1 MTHMHRQTR
10 IPHLATFCQHLSSA
24 TIHPM
29 NETDT
34 ASTDALAESL
44 LDWLA
49 IDSTTGREAE
59 FLEHLEA
66 MFQSRGWSIRRQ
78 PVAED
83 RWNLVATATDDPSL
97 LYSTHVDTV
106 PPHLAARR
114 DGETVYGRGACDT
127 KGGLLAM
134 TEAARRLRADGHDD
148 LGFLLVV
155 GEEVDHIGAKTA
167 RDLDLH
173 PDRIVLCEPTQN
185 RVVTGQKG
193 MVKAELSAEGK
204 AAHSAY
210 PDRGISAVHR
220 LLDALQRIRSVD
232 WPTDP
237 VLGDTTLNV
246 GEING
251 GVAANVM
258 APSADAV
265 LLFRAVSPAD
275 ALIERLEDAAGE
287 HVHVEIVA
295 HNDPVRFDV
304 PEDVDTCTVAF
315 NTDASYLQTLGSVW
329 LVGPGDIQVAH
340 SEDERIDLRELQEG
354 IQLYAD
360 LGRTALEG
368 S

>member
-1 MTHMHRQTR
+1 MTILLRVHR
-10 IPHLATFCQHLSSA
+10 IPHLATFCQHLSQ
-24 TIHPM
+24 TPTHPM
-29 NETDT
+29 NETDRP
-34 ASTDALAESL
+34 STDALAESL

-49 IDSTTGREAE
+49 IDSTTGRESE
-59 FLEHLEA
+59 FLERLEA
-66 MFQSRGWSIRRQ
+66 FFRERGYDIRRQ
-78 PVAED
+78 PVAEN
-83 RWNLVATATDDPSL
+83 RWNLVATASDNPSL

-114 DGETVYGRGACDT
+114 EGDTVYGRGACDT

-134 TEAARRLRADGHDD
+134 TEAARRLRADGSED

-155 GEEVDHIGAKTA
+155 GEEVDHIGAKKA
-167 RDLDLH
+167 RELDLT

-193 MVKAELSAEGK
+193 MVKAELTAEGT

-210 PDRGISAVHR
+210 PERGISAVHR
-220 LLDALQRIRSVD
+220 LLDALERIRGVG

-237 VLGDTTLNV
+237 ILGRTTLNV
-246 GEING
+246 GEIEG

-258 APSADAV
+258 APSAKAV
-265 LLFRAVSPAD
+265 LLFRAVSPSE
-275 ALIERLEDAAGE
+275 ALTERLRKAAGDDTD
-287 HVHVEIVA
+287 VDVVA

-304 PEDVDTCTVAF
+304 PDDLDTCTVAF
-315 NTDASYLQTLGSVW
+315 NTDASYLQALGPVW

-340 SEDERIDLRELQEG
+340 SDDERIDLGELGEG
-354 IQLYAD
+354 IRVYED
-360 LGRTALEG
+360 LGRRSLDG